1 MNSFSSMR
9 ALPAALVLATLA
21 GCGVETASTA
31 ATAGAVK
38 KQEIEQGQATQAQ
51 MQDSL
56 HKALQANEKRNDPG
70 AQGSP

>member
-1 MNSFSSMR
+1 MR

-56 HKALQANEKRNDPG
+56 HKALQATEKRKDPG